1 VANFQFAAMNK
12 SLDLIEKE
20 TRYSQIHLL
29 HLLEK
34 NNEYLPKLKDIFDS
48 LIRMELRGGGFGSGN
63 NVQITI
69 NTTGDTRQ
77 MLDAL
82 TRELKLLGVV
92 PA

>member
-1 VANFQFAAMNK
+1 MN
-12 SLDLIEKE
+12 
-20 TRYSQIHLL
+20 Q
-29 HLLEK
+29 
-34 NNEYLPKLKDIFDS
+34 YLPKLADIHQRLVEIMTDGMT
-48 LIRMELRGGGFGSGN
+48 IRGGSSN